1 MTGAARPALSGLVER
16 LEGLVEQG
24 RRNPRALARADLRE
38 MPTVYRRVSAALA
51 EARARGVPS
60 DQLGRVERVL
70 IAAHGMLYAPEPPRL
85 GRAFVALLREIPG
98 EVRRSLR
105 PVALAVALCA
115 AGAIWGYLTIR
126 HEPADAVA
134 LLSQELIDNAH
145 GFKTAPGRHGD
156 PLYGVFY
163 FTNNARVA
171 LTVYALGAGFGLG
184 TLLLLLYNGIV
195 LGGTLAIVLS
205 AGASAR
211 FFSFVLP
218 HSGIEMLSIF
228 IAAAAGLRMGH
239 AMLRPGARR
248 RADALRDAARATLP
262 LAVGSALFLSVAG
275 LVEGWISPMPLPIA
289 VKATI
294 GATLLA
300 ASLAYLSIGG
310 RRGRRAGPTP

>member
-1 MTGAARPALSGLVER
+1 MTGAERPALAGLVER
-16 LEGLVEQG
+16 LERLVAQG
-24 RRNPRALARADLRE
+24 RRNPRALERADLRE

-51 EARARGVPS
+51 EARARGIPS

-85 GRAFVALLREIPG
+85 GRAFIELLREIPA
-98 EVRRSLR
+98 EVRRSSR
-105 PVALAVALCA
+105 AIALAIALCA
-115 AGAIWGYLTIR
+115 CGGVWGYLVVR
-126 HEPADAVA
+126 REPANAVA

-145 GFKTAPGRHGD
+145 GFKSAPARAGD

-163 FTNNARVA
+163 FTNNAKVA
-171 LTVYALGAGFGLG
+171 LTVYALGASFGLG
-184 TLLLLLYNGIV
+184 TLLIMLYNGIV

-218 HSGIEMLSIF
+218 HGGIEMLSIF

-239 AMLRPGARR
+239 AMLRPGSRR
-248 RADALRDAARATLP
+248 RGDALRDAARATLP
-262 LAVGSALFLSVAG
+262 MAIGSALFLSVAG
-275 LVEGWISPMPLPIA
+275 LIEGWISPMPLPIA
-289 VKATI
+289 AKAAI

-300 ASLAYLSIGG
+300 GSLIYLSMGG
-310 RRGRRAGPTP
+310 RRTAALAAR